1 MLRLVMI
8 GYAEFHQTNANQ
20 DAAGTG
26 GLGCRRD
33 PLQPTSL
40 TLDRNQIERIVR
52 EYLLEYPEV
61 IEEAMIGLSEKREL
75 EEQERQRAVIAAHTE
90 ALQDHPLSPV
100 SGNVDGDIAVVEF
113 FDYQCPYCKRALGPV
128 TELLE
133 TDSQV
138 RVVWKEYPI
147 LGPDSRFAAR
157 AAMAAERQGHYHEFH
172 VALMSESNRLS
183 EERTIEIATD
193 IGLDIDKLREDM
205 EDPAIESYLDET
217 AQLANVLGIRGTP
230 AFVIGDILVPGAVD
244 TDRMR
249 EVIAQVRA
257 GR

>member
-1 MLRLVMI
+1 MQSFTKPMQIRMLPALAALVAVATSMSA
-8 GYAEFHQTNANQ
+8 GLANS
-20 DAAGTG
+20 
-26 GLGCRRD
+26 
-33 PLQPTSL
+33 LQPTSL

-157 AAMAAERQGHYHEFH
+157 AAMAAERQGHYH
-172 VALMSESNRLS
+172 
-183 EERTIEIATD
+183 
-193 IGLDIDKLREDM
+193 
-205 EDPAIESYLDET
+205 
-217 AQLANVLGIRGTP
+217 
-230 AFVIGDILVPGAVD
+230 
-244 TDRMR
+244 
-249 EVIAQVRA
+249 
-257 GR
+257 